1 MTISEQSYDASS
13 AHVARFAVERSPADF
28 KPGGGPWCV
37 GKLGPMSELAVEAG
51 LLQKRALQ
59 LKEHL

>member
-1 MTISEQSYDASS
+1 MTISEQSYDGSL
-13 AHVARFAVERSPADF
+13 VRVGRFATEASRHGFEPA
-28 KPGGGPWCV
+28 GTIGRIGR
-37 GKLGPMSELAVEAG
+37 LRPMSELVTEAG

>member
-1 MTISEQSYDASS
+1 MTISEQSYDGWS
-13 AHVARFAVERSPADF
+13 VRVGR
-28 KPGGGPWCV
+28 PGGLRRVHVDPGATSECV
-37 GKLGPMSELAVEAG
+37 GRLRPMSELVAEAG

>member
-1 MTISEQSYDASS
+1 MTISEQSYDGWSVRVDRPGGPGRVDLDS
-13 AHVARFAVERSPADF
+13 A
-28 KPGGGPWCV
+28 GGPWCV